1 MKEIN
6 ISPRLLSAA
15 DFVRQDAILAD
26 IGTDHA
32 YLPLFLLRAGRI
44 VRAFCSD
51 INEGPLDSARAHVG
65 AAGYLD
71 RVEFTLADG
80 ADALAGKGITDY
92 TICGMGG
99 ELIADIID
107 RADEMRDPAVRLI
120 LQPMTRRG
128 ALVSYLYRNGFEV
141 LEEAYSKDAGKHY
154 VTLLVS
160 YSGNCR
166 DTSELEAEFG
176 RADTPSR
183 NPEAKLGYLKA
194 KLGVFEKRRDGI
206 ERSTLGGEDYTPHV
220 EYIKTLINEEERRL
234 K

>member
-32 YLPLFLLRAGRI
+32 YLPLFLLRVGRI

-51 INEGPLDSARAHVG
+51 INEGPLDSARANVG

-154 VTLLVS
+154 VTLLARF
-160 YSGNCR
+160 SGECR
-166 DTSELEAEFG
+166 DISELEAEFG
-176 RADTPSR
+176 IADTLSR

-206 ERSTLGGEDYTPHV
+206 ERSSIGGEDYTPHV

>member
-44 VRAFCSD
+44 ERAFCSD
-51 INEGPLDSARAHVG
+51 VNEGPLDSARANIG

-107 RADEMRDPAVRLI
+107 RADEMRNPAVRLI

-128 ALVSYLYRNGFEV
+128 ALVSYLYKNGFEV

-154 VTLLVS
+154 VTLLVA
-160 YSGNCR
+160 YSGICR
-166 DTSELEAEFG
+166 DVSELEAEFG
-176 RADTPSR
+176 RADTSAR
-183 NPEAKLGYLKA
+183 NSEAKLGYLKA
-194 KLGVFEKRRDGI
+194 KLGVFEKRRNGI
-206 ERSTLGGEDYTPHV
+206 ERSTLGGEDYTLHV

>member
-32 YLPLFLLRAGRI
+32 YLPLFLLEQGRI
-44 VRAFCSD
+44 TRAFCSD
-51 INEGPLDSARAHVG
+51 INEGPLASAKANIA

-71 RVEFTLADG
+71 RVEFALADG

-92 TICGMGG
+92 TVCGMGG

-107 RADEMRDPAVRLI
+107 RAEEMRDPAVQLI

-128 ALVSYLYRNGFEV
+128 ALASYLYKNGFEI
-141 LEEAYSKDAGKHY
+141 LCEAYSKDAGKYY
-154 VTLLVS
+154 VTLLAEFV
-160 YSGNCR
+160 GKCR
-166 DTSELEAEFG
+166 DIDEIEAEFG
-176 RADTPSR
+176 RADTPAR
-183 NPEAKLGYLKA
+183 NPEAKIGYLKS
-194 KLGVFEKRRDGI
+194 KLGVFEKRRAGI
-206 ERSTLGGEDYTPHV
+206 EKSSLGGEDYTPHI

>member
-51 INEGPLDSARAHVG
+51 INEGPLDSARANIG

-154 VTLLVS
+154 VTLLVA
-160 YSGNCR
+160 YSGICR

-176 RADTPSR
+176 QADTPAR
-183 NPEAKLGYLKA
+183 NPEAKIGYLKA

-206 ERSTLGGEDYTPHV
+206 ERSSIGGEDYTPHV